1 MSRIGHVWRAKPGK
15 IDEYKRFHATIWP
28 ELEQVLHRTS

>member
-28 ELEQVLHRTS
+28 DLEQVLHRTS